1 MHICILYPYY
11 SSLLLVEDTMY
22 LTSSQSAR
30 QWPQWSWPTLPI
42 SSLNWWVCQGSQ
54 LAIWD
59 PLERGKYQGMQLIS
73 VAAFA
78 RRHSSRQLLKE
89 QFSNNSSASS
99 FGNRHFRLSGVIVL
113 TSKLELQETIHIR
126 FIKNLNNIHQPNKS
140 WGNQKTVLVTRW
152 KFHFTIGC
160 VSWSS
165 NENLERSKIDHF
177 PTLMY
182 VGNMQAQLFTW
193 MLSKQIQQ

>member
-54 LAIWD
+54 LGVWD

-89 QFSNNSSASS
+89 QFSNNSSDSS

-113 TSKLELQETIHIR
+113 TSKLELQEIVHIR
-126 FIKNLNNIHQPNKS
+126 LIKIL
-140 WGNQKTVLVTRW
+140 TM
-152 KFHFTIGC
+152 FTNPI
-160 VSWSS
+160 
-165 NENLERSKIDHF
+165 K
-177 PTLMY
+177 
-182 VGNMQAQLFTW
+182 VGVIRRLC
-193 MLSKQIQQ
+193 L